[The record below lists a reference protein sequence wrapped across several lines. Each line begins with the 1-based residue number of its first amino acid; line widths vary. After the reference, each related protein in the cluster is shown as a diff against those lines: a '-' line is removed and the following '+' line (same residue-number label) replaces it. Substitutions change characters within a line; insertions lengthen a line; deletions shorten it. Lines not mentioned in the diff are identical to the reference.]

1 MRVSIYEI
9 AARLGLDAQ
18 QFRELVDEG
27 RLDGCKLDRD
37 CVERVRSASWFQA
50 GFVGSKVLHTSASS
64 PDDER

>member
-9 AARLGLDAQ
+9 AERLGLDAQ

-37 CVERVRSASWFQA
+37 CVERVRRMF
-50 GFVGSKVLHTSASS
+50 L
-64 PDDER
+64 DDAACKPTKH